1 MIQLYGHDL
10 SGNSYKV
17 RLFLSLLNLEF
28 EWIKVDL
35 ITAEHSEVEH
45 WNSLWSSASVMDGDV
60 THRMLKQFWC
70 IWRVSMVVKSG
81 CRWMPYPSTSNSL
94 VRGG

>member
-17 RLFLSLLNLEF
+17 RLFLSLLNLG

-35 ITAEHSEVEH
+35 MAEHKGANFSFE
-45 WNSLWSSASVMDGDV
+45 SLWSE
-60 THRMLKQFWC
+60 
-70 IWRVSMVVKSG
+70 
-81 CRWMPYPSTSNSL
+81 CRCW
-94 VRGG
+94 

>member
-35 ITAEHSEVEH
+35 ITAEHSGVEH
-45 WNSLWSSASVMDGDV
+45 LLRNPVKCQCYGWRCHLPDAQAILVSGASV
-60 THRMLKQFWC
+60 W
-70 IWRVSMVVKSG
+70 W
-81 CRWMPYPSTSNSL
+81 
-94 VRGG
+94 